1 MSDFTTPAA
10 ETAVIKRADPVGP
23 ANHAVFNRAPMLVYW
38 ESTRACDLACVHCR
52 AEAVSWR
59 NPLELDTYEAK
70 GLMDQIASFAASRRP
85 HLVITGGDPLQRDD
99 LFELIAYGRSR
110 NLAISV
116 TPAGTAR
123 LTAVTIQQLKEAGIA
138 SLGLSLDG
146 SDEARHDA
154 FRGVNGSFQWTSAAA
169 HVARA
174 ADLPVQLNT
183 MVTSETLDDL
193 PRIYELVKAWGIER
207 WALFFLIATGRG
219 ETLTEITPVESERLH
234 QWLWELRQEAPFPVK
249 TTEAHHYRRLMYKRL
264 RQQGLSDAMIASM
277 PIGRG
282 FGIRDGSGIV
292 FVSHTGDV
300 YPSGFLPL
308 TAGNIRWQS
317 LVDIYC
323 DSDLFR
329 SLRNPDLFTGKCGQ
343 CEYRYMCGGSRARA
357 YASGGDPLG
366 SDPLCPYQPVISS
379 R

>member
-1 MSDFTTPAA
+1 MTVFPDHAIKTSIIDGKQ
-10 ETAVIKRADPVGP
+10 AVPVGP
-23 ANHAVFNRAPMLVYW
+23 TRQSAFEFAPMLVYW

-59 NPLELDTYEAK
+59 NPLELNTAEVK
-70 GLMDQIASFAASRRP
+70 GLLDQIAAFGGPRLP
-85 HLVITGGDPLQRDD
+85 HLVITGGDPLQRED

-110 NLAISV
+110 NIVISV
-116 TPAGTAR
+116 TPAGTSR
-123 LTAVTIQQLKEAGIA
+123 LTAVAVQQLKEAGVF

-146 SDEARHDA
+146 SDEKRHDT
-154 FRGVNGSFQWTSAAA
+154 FRGVQGSFQWTSAAA
-169 HVARA
+169 HLAHA

-234 QWLWELRQEAPFPVK
+234 QWLWELRQEAPFPIK

-264 RQQGLSDAMIASM
+264 RQQGLSDEAIAHM
-277 PIGRG
+277 PVGRG

-292 FVSHTGDV
+292 FVSHTGEV

-308 TAGNIRWQS
+308 KAGNVRWES
-317 LVDIYC
+317 LVDIYRS
-323 DSDLFR
+323 SDLFR

-357 YASGGDPLG
+357 YAATGDPLG
-366 SDPLCPYQPVISS
+366 SDPLCPYYPVVG
-379 R
+379 